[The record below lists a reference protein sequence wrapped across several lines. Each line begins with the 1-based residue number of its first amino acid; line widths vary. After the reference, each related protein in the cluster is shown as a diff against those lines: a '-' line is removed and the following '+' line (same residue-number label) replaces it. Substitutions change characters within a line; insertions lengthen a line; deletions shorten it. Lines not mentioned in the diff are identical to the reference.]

1 MTYKVAIAISGAVSL
16 GSYEA
21 GTMYEIINAI
31 KLHNESNPSDQ
42 HIKIDVMTGASAGG
56 MTAALTAQKLLY
68 ESYSLTEPLTNVGYL
83 AWVKGTHRW
92 LAYSA

>member
-31 KLHNESNPSDQ
+31 KLHNSQNPDARQ
-42 HIKIDVMTGASAGG
+42 IKVDVLTCASAGG
-56 MTAALTAQKLLY
+56 MTAALVAQKLLY
-68 ESYSLTEPLTNVGYL
+68 ESQALEPPEPMLVITPG
-83 AWVKGTHRW
+83 
-92 LAYSA
+92 